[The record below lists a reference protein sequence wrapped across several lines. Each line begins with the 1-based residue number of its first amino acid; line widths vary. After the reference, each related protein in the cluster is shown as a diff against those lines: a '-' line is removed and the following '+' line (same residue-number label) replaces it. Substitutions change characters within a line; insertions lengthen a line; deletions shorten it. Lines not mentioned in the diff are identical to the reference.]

1 MVKMADKSQHIRIT
15 WFPRYFLRTLEIG
28 WAWRS
33 VCAISAT
40 TASRIWRFKM
50 QCQKTQSQKECLG
63 NANQINHPEYV
74 LLQHIA
80 MGFQIWPCNS
90 IAIPL
95 LICSLSHSE
104 VASSR
109 QPTLSGFQQG
119 PIKPSFRR
127 TGAGGSEPDA
137 NLLLVPTTTFGFQ
150 VLRATVPLLSNLRL
164 ALQSV

>member
-1 MVKMADKSQHIRIT
+1 MISANFGIWQN
-15 WFPRYFLRTLEIG
+15 RYFLRTLEIG

-50 QCQKTQSQKECLG
+50 QCQKAQSQKGMLRECKSEDQPSWICVVAAHCNEFSDLG
-63 NANQINHPEYV
+63 
-74 LLQHIA
+74 
-80 MGFQIWPCNS
+80 F
-90 IAIPL
+90 AIPL

-127 TGAGGSEPDA
+127 TGAGGLEPDA